1 MFRWMLTQIYLVK
14 TFGGDQMEMES
25 LKGSYPSS
33 GKILKLKAIENM
45 SLIIKRVFMPPFRNL
60 FIVQETHTR
69 FQYCHLRVTHAH
81 VEARKT

>member
-1 MFRWMLTQIYLVK
+1 MLAQIYLVK
-14 TFGGDQMEMES
+14 MLCGDQMEMES
-25 LKGSYPSS
+25 LKGSHPSS

-45 SLIIKRVFMPPFRNL
+45 SLIIKRVFMPPFRNI

-81 VEARKT
+81 VGARKKT

>member
-1 MFRWMLTQIYLVK
+1 
-14 TFGGDQMEMES
+14 MEMES
-25 LKGSYPSS
+25 LKGSHPSS

-45 SLIIKRVFMPPFRNL
+45 SFIIKRVFMPPFRNI

-81 VEARKT
+81 GEARKKT